1 VLAEAMACGTPAAA
15 LDRGAVREVVD
26 DGVTGI
32 IFHNLDQMASELNR
46 VLVLDRRQ
54 VRNRAVSR
62 FGVDRMVGEYETVYK
77 RLAEA
82 HRHTIANEGP
92 PR

>member
-1 VLAEAMACGTPAAA
+1 MACGTPAAA

-32 IFHNLDQMASELNR
+32 IYENLDQMANELNR

-54 VRNRAVSR
+54 VRDHAVSR
-62 FGVDRMVGEYETVYK
+62 FGVDRMVREYEAVYK
-77 RLAEA
+77 RIVEA
-82 HRHTIANEGP
+82 RRPSMATQES

>member
-1 VLAEAMACGTPAAA
+1 MACGTPAAA

-32 IFHNLDQMASELNR
+32 IYENLDQMANELNR

-54 VRNRAVSR
+54 VRDHAVSR
-62 FGVDRMVGEYETVYK
+62 FGVDRMVREYEAVYK
-77 RLAEA
+77 RIVET
-82 HRHTIANEGP
+82 RRPSIATQEP
-92 PR
+92 SR